1 MARGSPS
8 LRAITPEG
16 PDVTKL
22 EDPLGDVS
30 RRTLG
35 NVVFAAIGSSVG
47 KIGTLAFAL
56 IGARALSKG
65 DFGAFSYA
73 VAVGALLAA
82 LPGWG
87 FDRVLIRD
95 ASVRPERLNI
105 YLAEIY
111 TWRALVATPV
121 FAAAVAV
128 ELLVERDTEVIVAF
142 VAIVAALLLDMVFDQ
157 SAMAAAAA
165 RQRLGGVAAAQTF
178 QRIATALLAVAAVIG
193 GFGLVGFS
201 VALLA
206 GNLVGTAG
214 TLLALRAIGVQGD
227 FAAMT
232 RRGFA
237 AFGRGSFVLGLD
249 SILAMALWRLDAV
262 ILEALKGDAAVASY
276 SVAYRMLETALFVTF
291 SVTAAIY
298 PVMSA
303 PAGDQIGRVKA
314 AIERGMSV
322 VAIAYVPYGLALVT
336 RSEGIVEILF
346 GAKYRVSAA
355 GPLAW
360 LAIAPI
366 AVAFGYIATSA
377 LVSQHHVRGTILA
390 SLAATIF
397 NVSLN
402 FALIPTLGANGAGIA
417 TFAAYAF
424 ESAILFVLV
433 SKRFGVPRL
442 DRAMRESVLAGV
454 VMAGVLAVVHID
466 TVVDIGLASIAFGVS
481 WLVLTARFAPE
492 RLELV
497 RSFLRRGGG
506 TPDPDGSLVAPPLV
520 PQAAVFI
527 AEAPIRQRS
536 RFLEVAPRRTI
547 GALGIVGLVA
557 ASLAAGV
564 GLAIVGVR
572 FGPVP
577 VVLIP
582 AAALWFGA
590 ALGRRVWA
598 VVPVFLG
605 LPIALSTTEIG
616 SLQSIDVIV
625 VAIIIVTTLAS
636 LAVRR
641 RAHQPFPTPLL
652 WAIGLCGLAALS
664 VPSALD
670 VTAATRQ
677 LLSLTVAVLLSFCVV
692 AACERLADVRLLV
705 GAFLGV
711 GGFLCSLS
719 YGSASGLRAS
729 FGGGV
734 VESRATGL
742 LVDPNELG
750 LLAAMVLMIA
760 LAVAMSEFRPA
771 ARVAAA
777 VVGVLA
783 TGALIL
789 SLSRGAWIGTGFG
802 LVALLVLMPRA
813 RRGLLVVAVVATAL
827 GLSFGALRSETPE
840 VSVVRARFGALL
852 HPSENPYDDRGAIWS
867 EAVREIKLRPFLGY
881 GPANFP
887 VASERSSS
895 DFELG
900 AAHAHDALLTVGAEM
915 GLPAVA
921 VVIAFTIAVGLAIR
935 RAAKSLRRR
944 PDSAIAAG
952 VGAALFALVGHCLL
966 DFPIRNPVL
975 MITAWALVGLALAI
989 DRLGRAETV
998 SPR

>member
-1 MARGSPS
+1 M
-8 LRAITPEG
+8 PERTG
-16 PDVTKL
+16 ETLPAEATL
-22 EDPLGDVS
+22 PAPLGDVS

-35 NVVFAAIGSSVG
+35 NVFFAAIGSSVG
-47 KIGTLAFAL
+47 KLGTLAFAL

-73 VAVGALLAA
+73 IALGALLSA

-87 FDRVLIRD
+87 FDRVLTRD

-105 YLAEIY
+105 YLAEMY
-111 TWRALVATPV
+111 TWRALVAAPV
-121 FAAAVAV
+121 FVVAVGV
-128 ELLVERDTEVIVAF
+128 ELLVEHDSSVIVAF
-142 VAIVAALLLDMVFDQ
+142 VAIVAAQLIDMVFDQ
-157 SAMAAAAA
+157 TAMAAAAA

-178 QRIATALLAVAAVIG
+178 QRIATALLAVAAIVG

-201 VALLA
+201 IAFLA
-206 GNLVGTAG
+206 GNLVGTVG
-214 TLLALRAIGVQGD
+214 TLLALRSIGVQGD
-227 FAAMT
+227 FTAMT
-232 RRGFA
+232 RRGFV
-237 AFGRGSFVLGLD
+237 AFGRGSLVLGLD

-262 ILEALKGDAAVASY
+262 VLGALKGDTAVASY

-303 PAGDQIGRVKA
+303 PASDQIGRVKS
-314 AIERGMSV
+314 AIERGMSII
-322 VAIAYVPYGLALVT
+322 AIAYVPYGLALVT
-336 RSEGIVEILF
+336 RREGVVEILF
-346 GAKYRVSAA
+346 GAKYKVSAA

-377 LVSQHHVRGTILA
+377 LVSQRHVRGTILA

-397 NVSLN
+397 NVALN
-402 FALIPTLGANGAGIA
+402 FALIPALDADGAAIA
-417 TFAAYAF
+417 TLAAYAF
-424 ESAILFVLV
+424 EAVILFALV
-433 SKRFGVPRL
+433 RKRFGVPRL

-454 VMAGVLAVVHID
+454 VMAGVLVVVHVS

-481 WLVLTARFAPE
+481 WLALTARFAPE

-527 AEAPIRQRS
+527 AQAPMRPRS

-547 GALGIVGLVA
+547 GALGIVALIG
-557 ASLAAGV
+557 ASLAVGV
-564 GLAIVGVR
+564 GLAVVGVQ
-572 FGPVP
+572 FGPLP
-577 VVLIP
+577 VVLVP

-590 ALGRRVWA
+590 TLGRRVWG
-598 VVPVFLG
+598 VVPVFLAI
-605 LPIALSTTEIG
+605 PIALNTTQIG
-616 SLQSIDVIV
+616 SVQSIDVIV
-625 VAIIIVTTLAS
+625 VAIVVVTTLAT

-641 RAHQPFPTPLL
+641 RTHRPFPMPLV

-670 VTAATRQ
+670 VSAATRE
-677 LLSLTVAVLLSFCVV
+677 LLSLIVAVLLAFCMV

-705 GAFLGV
+705 GVFLGV
-711 GGFLCSLS
+711 GGFVCSLS

-729 FGGGV
+729 FGGGI

-750 LLAAMVLMIA
+750 LFAAMVLMIA
-760 LAVAMSEFRPA
+760 LAVAMSEFRTP

-783 TGALIL
+783 TGALVL

-802 LVALLVLMPRA
+802 IVALLVLMPRA
-813 RRGLLVVAVVATAL
+813 RRGLVVVAVVATAL
-827 GLSFGALRSETPE
+827 GLSFGALRSDTPE

-852 HPSENPYDDRGAIWS
+852 HPSENPYDDRQAIWS

-900 AAHAHDALLTVGAEM
+900 ASHAHDALLTVGAEM

-935 RAAKSLRRR
+935 RATKSLRRR
-944 PDSAIAAG
+944 PDSALAAG
-952 VGAALFALVGHCLL
+952 IGAALFALVGHCLI

-975 MITAWALVGLALAI
+975 MITAWALVGLVLAI
-989 DRLGRAETV
+989 DRLGRTAV
-998 SPR
+998 VPPR